1 MMKYAYYPGCSLD
14 STGIEFN
21 LSTQAVCK
29 AWGIELWEIPDWN
42 CCGSS
47 SAHVTNPWL
56 ALGLPARNLAI
67 AEEAGLDVAIPCA
80 ACYARSKKAE
90 VAVTASADTRA
101 KVEEI
106 IGRPYKGESKA
117 RALLDIFYHDLGC
130 EAIRAKVVKPLA
142 GLKVLTYYG
151 CLFVRPA
158 EIAMDDPENPIS
170 MDRIMEALGA
180 EVIPWNYKTE
190 CCGASLSA
198 CKAPVGFSLIQRI
211 LDAAH
216 ASGADCIVT
225 ACPMC
230 MANLD
235 MRQAEIG
242 KKVGH
247 HYDMPVYY
255 ITELMGVAANLEPK
269 ALGIARH
276 FVPAEALLKKVLA
289 GGQPQAAQVV
299 QSHGGEA

>member
-1 MMKYAYYPGCSLD
+1 MKYAYYPGCSLD

-21 LSTQAVCK
+21 MSTKAVAK

-56 ALGLPARNLAI
+56 ALGLPARNMAI

-90 VAVTASADTRA
+90 IAVAESADTRA

-106 IGRPYKGESKA
+106 IGHPYKGESKA
-117 RALLDIFYHDLGC
+117 RALLDIFYRDLGC
-130 EAIRAKVVKPLA
+130 EAIKSKVLRPLT
-142 GLKVLTYYG
+142 GLKAVTYYG

-158 EIAMDDPENPIS
+158 EIAIDDPENPIS
-170 MDRIMEALGA
+170 MDKVMEALGA
-180 EVIPWNYKTE
+180 EVVSWNYKTE

-198 CKAPVGFSLIQRI
+198 CKSAVGYPMIERI
-211 LDAAH
+211 LDGAKQ
-216 ASGADCIVT
+216 SGADCIIT

-242 KKVGH
+242 KKVGK
-247 HYDMPVYY
+247 HYDLPVYY
-255 ITELMGVAANLEPK
+255 ITELMGYAAGIEPK
-269 ALGIARH
+269 ELGIVRH
-276 FVPAEALLKKVLA
+276 FVHAEELLRKIKK
-289 GGQPQAAQVV
+289 
-299 QSHGGEA
+299 STGGEA